1 MRIIAGKYRGKKLF
15 SPTQEGV
22 RPTSDR
28 AREALFSVLY
38 SRFGGFADLSV
49 IDIFAGTGAFG
60 LEALSR
66 GAKEAVLIDK
76 DIALSAKN
84 AALFSDFKQKL
95 EVLCADA
102 CHLPYAKKAYNLV
115 FCDAPYAQGLTEP
128 ALLELAQ
135 KGFLEEDALCLAE
148 VRKDEVLT
156 PPQGFQKIDERFYGL
171 AKVVFL
177 KFDKKTLIFK

>member
-1 MRIIAGKYRGKKLF
+1 MRIIGGKYRGKKLF

-28 AREALFSVLY
+28 AREALFSALY

-49 IDIFAGTGAFG
+49 IDIFAGTGALG

-76 DIALSAKN
+76 DTALAAKN
-84 AALFSDFKQKL
+84 AALFPDFKQKL
-95 EVLCADA
+95 EVLRADA
-102 CHLPYAKKAYNLV
+102 CHLPKARKTYNLV
-115 FCDAPYAQGLTEP
+115 FCDAPYAKGFTDQALTE
-128 ALLELAQ
+128 LAEKGWLQ
-135 KGFLEEDALCLAE
+135 KGALCLAE

-156 PPQGFQKIDERFYGL
+156 PPAGFEKTQERIYGL

-177 KFDKKTLIFK
+177 IFDKKIIDI

>member
-15 SPTQEGV
+15 SPAQEGV

-28 AREALFSVLY
+28 AREALFSTLY

-76 DIALSAKN
+76 DTALSAKN
-84 AALFSDFKQKL
+84 AALFPDFKQKL
-95 EVLCADA
+95 EV
-102 CHLPYAKKAYNLV
+102 
-115 FCDAPYAQGLTEP
+115 
-128 ALLELAQ
+128 
-135 KGFLEEDALCLAE
+135 
-148 VRKDEVLT
+148 
-156 PPQGFQKIDERFYGL
+156 
-171 AKVVFL
+171 
-177 KFDKKTLIFK
+177 

>member
-15 SPTQEGV
+15 SPAQEGV

-28 AREALFSVLY
+28 AREALFSTLY

-76 DIALSAKN
+76 DTALSAKN
-84 AALFSDFKQKL
+84 AALFPDFKQKL
-95 EVLCADA
+95 EVLRTDA
-102 CHLPYAKKAYNLV
+102 CHLPYAKKAYNLL
-115 FCDAPYAQGLTEP
+115 FCDAPYAKGLTEP
-128 ALLELAQ
+128 ALAELAE
-135 KGFLEEDALCLAE
+135 KGWLQEEAFCMVE
-148 VRKDEVLT
+148 VRKDEALT
-156 PPQGFQKIDERFYGL
+156 PPTGFRKIGEKIYGL
-171 AKVVFL
+171 AKVIFL
-177 KFDKKTLIFK
+177 IFDKKIIDI